1 MRIIIFFHLI
11 KTTMSS
17 ASHSEDK
24 EGKEEKSITS
34 EEVIKLL
41 TKKYISDY
49 NAAQFK
55 EQLLDILKILK
66 YFNANGKSE
75 TFFLGGT
82 DDTNQTKFESESI
95 QIKLGVLAKDEVV
108 GYSLITF
115 LKTII
120 DEHYQ
125 YFKWIENINGEEE
138 DEDIDTLG
146 DYIIRSLV
154 ESGKIDTELTPIIDG
169 KDTVIENEI
178 WRRSDKGFIAVTQSK
193 KLKEI
198 DIWTVERIEEYIKNT
213 TFVDEMVIPKYHNHL

>member
-1 MRIIIFFHLI
+1 
-11 KTTMSS
+11 MSS

-34 EEVIKLL
+34 SEVIKLL

-82 DDTNQTKFESESI
+82 DDTNQTKFESESH
-95 QIKLGVLAKDEVV
+95 QIKLGILAKDEVV

-115 LKTII
+115 LRTII

-125 YFKWIENINGEEE
+125 YFNLIENINGDEEE
-138 DEDIDTLG
+138 NEDIDTLG

-154 ESGKIDTELTPIIDG
+154 VDGKNDTDLTPITDG

-178 WRRSDKGFIAVTQSK
+178 WRSSDKGFVTVTQSK

-198 DIWTVERIEEYIKNT
+198 DVWTVERIEEYIKNT
-213 TFVDEMVIPKYHNHL
+213 TFVDEMVIPKIP